1 MQKNVPVN
9 PLLLS
14 LNPIKDAVGISAVD
28 FSAEFNNL

>member
-9 PLLLS
+9 PPPLS
-14 LNPIKDAVGISAVD
+14 LKDAVGISAVD

>member
-9 PLLLS
+9 PPPLS
-14 LNPIKDAVGISAVD
+14 LNSIKDAVGISAVD